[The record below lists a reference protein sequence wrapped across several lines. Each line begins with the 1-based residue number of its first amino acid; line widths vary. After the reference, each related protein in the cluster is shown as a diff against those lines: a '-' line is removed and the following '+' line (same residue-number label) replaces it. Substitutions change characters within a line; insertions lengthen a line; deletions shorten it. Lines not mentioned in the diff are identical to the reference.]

1 MSALPGLTGTD
12 LISTILNFV
21 YLGFFVILMF
31 FSQKIQG
38 VIMNRQVSKALGK
51 LKIMRDKGKQ
61 AITLAIKDVGKP
73 TGDPMPRLER
83 LLMFFTIPPEGMDPA
98 GVVQRLEHL
107 FDTADSRIRDE
118 IRAIAPN
125 ADESQLLNL
134 QNLLEAAQALNTLY
148 RVVRHYYLLGK
159 KEGSL
164 YSTVQVQMQLPTIME
179 EAEAYLSFLDAFK
192 QNKPVGDGVG
202 ALVASKLIGDNQ
214 RREIAKEMVVAE
226 TSIEGRRIL
235 ATKAKGP
242 GGAVGWVGDAVNALM
257 EENAEKV
264 ALIVMVDAGLKLE
277 GEDSGDVAEGI
288 GAAIGG
294 IGVDK
299 YKIEEAAT
307 KHNIPVYAI
316 IVKESLKE
324 VLAPMT
330 EAISRAADKAV
341 AQFKTILKERTK
353 EGETVIVVGVG
364 NTLGIN

>member
-1 MSALPGLTGTD
+1 VSALGSDP
-12 LISTILNFV
+12 ISTILSLV
-21 YLGFFVILMF
+21 YLGVFAVFIF
-31 FSQKIQG
+31 FSQKIQALL
-38 VIMNRQVSKALGK
+38 MMRQVSHALTKLRTMNDKA
-51 LKIMRDKGKQ
+51 KQ
-61 AITLAIKDVGKP
+61 AITAAIIEVGKP
-73 TGDPMPRLER
+73 TGDPKPRLER
-83 LLMFFTIPPEGMDPA
+83 LLQFFTIPPESMDPA

-118 IRAIAPN
+118 IRAIAPS

-159 KEGSL
+159 EGSL
-164 YSTVQVQMQLPTIME
+164 YSTVQVQMLLPTIME
-179 EAEAYLSFLDAFK
+179 EAEAYLAFSDAFRLG
-192 QNKPVGDGVG
+192 KPVGDGVG
-202 ALVASKLIGDNQ
+202 ALTASKLMASEE

-226 TSIEGRRIL
+226 TMIDGRRVL

-242 GGAVGWVGDAVNALM
+242 GGAVGKVGDAVSSLIEANAG
-257 EENAEKV
+257 KV
-264 ALIVMVDAGLKLE
+264 GLVVMIDAGLKLE
-277 GEDSGDVAEGI
+277 GEESGDIAEGI

-316 IVKESLKE
+316 IVKESLKD

-330 EAISRAADKAV
+330 EKISRAADGAV
-341 AQFKTILKERTK
+341 STLRSVIQERTK
-353 EGETVIVVGVG
+353 EGDTVIVVGVG
-364 NTLGIN
+364 NTIGIA